1 MSTPAV
7 TGKGLAER
15 SRMAPHAVLTGTLVV
30 VALAVAVA
38 LPAYGIPRLT
48 LNLAAEVCF
57 LGIACTGINLLLGYG
72 GMLSLG
78 SAGFLGTSAYTVAL
92 TTTHWHWPVLPA
104 ILAGIGLTML
114 LAVAVGLVLVR
125 LSQHYF
131 AVAYLGLATAFAG
144 LVTAYPNATGGT
156 SGLTTLRELNLG
168 VITVDTN
175 LGWYVVAV
183 VCVVIAVAVFQWAIA
198 GRRGRIFKLVR
209 ADELVASV
217 LGVRTFRT
225 RLGLFVLAA
234 FFPALAGAFFFSF
247 EGLITPDSVGSI
259 ESVQLVALVIIGGV
273 GYSYGGFLGALL
285 IVWLQALLD
294 TAGNYSLL
302 VYGLVFLLCSV
313 YLRAGIGGAVNQGV
327 RLLLSRTRGP
337 ASDGHVQD
345 PAAAAGSRACAVYE
359 APSAT
364 GTVPAEGTAHARSTE
379 RVSDHGSRPLRA
391 EGGLEVRSVG
401 RRFGGVVAVD
411 DVSLSVRP
419 SSITALIGSNGAG
432 KSTLVN
438 MISGVEHCDSGSVSL
453 GGEDITRLLPAERT
467 RMGLARTFQV
477 PRLVEDLDVIDNVM
491 LGREAGEA
499 SVWWRSKAR
508 EREHRAAAV
517 RRLQN
522 AGLDHLA
529 YRLARTLGTGERKFV
544 ELVRALDEEPTVCLL
559 DEPAVGLSVE
569 EIDHL
574 QDWIVRLR
582 DAGAA
587 VLVIDHNLDFVQR
600 LADYVYV
607 MDVGRIVRSGLPEAL
622 LGTREARGALL
633 DTPRG
638 HS

>member
-1 MSTPAV
+1 MSSPTI
-7 TGKGLAER
+7 TGAAQAGR
-15 SRMAPHAVLTGTLVV
+15 RPRPRRPPRAPRAALTGTLVV

-92 TTTHWHWPVLPA
+92 TTTHWHWPVFPA
-104 ILAGIGLTML
+104 ILAGIALTML

-144 LVTAYPNATGGT
+144 LVAAYPNATGGT
-156 SGLTTLRELNLG
+156 SGLTTLRDLNLG
-168 VITVDTN
+168 FVTVDTD
-175 LGWYVVAV
+175 LGWYVVAL

-234 FFPALAGAFFFSF
+234 FFPALAGAFLFPF

-273 GYSYGGFLGALL
+273 GYSYGGFLGALV
-285 IVWLQALLD
+285 IIWVQALLD

-302 VYGLVFLLCSV
+302 VYGLVFLLCAV
-313 YLRAGIGGAVNQGV
+313 YLRAGIGGAVNDGV
-327 RLLLSRTRGP
+327 QSLLARTRRTVSAEPP
-337 ASDGHVQD
+337 ADSVAPEPPTAPGS
-345 PAAAAGSRACAVYE
+345 AAGASEPVSAPPRA
-359 APSAT
+359 S
-364 GTVPAEGTAHARSTE
+364 
-379 RVSDHGSRPLRA
+379 
-391 EGGLEVRSVG
+391 GGLEVSSAG

-419 SSITALIGSNGAG
+419 GSITALIGSNGAG

-438 MISGVEHCDSGSVSL
+438 MISGVEHFDSGSVTL

-477 PRLVEDLDVIDNVM
+477 PRLVEELDVIDNVV

-499 SVWWRSKAR
+499 SVWWRSRGR
-508 EREHRAAAV
+508 EREHRAAAL

-529 YRLARTLGTGERKFV
+529 DRPARTLGTGERKFV
-544 ELVRALDEEPTVCLL
+544 ELVRALDEEPAVCLL

-574 QDWIVRLR
+574 QEWITRLR
-582 DAGAA
+582 DTGAA

-607 MDVGRIVRSGLPEAL
+607 MDVGRIVRSGLPADL

-633 DTPRG
+633 DTARG
-638 HS
+638 TS